1 MFTKFTLGLYKPHII
16 CLGAHKSCF
25 SEMVLL
31 SIHSMCCG
39 LVERKGILHQA
50 LSYLCVWLMFK
61 HSIYLSFFYKPHI
74 ICFGCSKETFP

>member
-39 LVERKGILHQA
+39 LVERKGFCIKH
-50 LSYLCVWLMFK
+50 SYLCVWLMFTQ
-61 HSIYLSFFYKPHI
+61 F
-74 ICFGCSKETFP
+74 T